1 VFFLIFSESKN
12 SSSQSRHPTIV
23 TLAKNYR
30 IHYVKMIKEIT
41 GTTTNQ
47 SEKRSLESPTM
58 ITSKRQRPSSSSASS
73 NSNNILQTLRNRIRN
88 EENEQFYFND
98 ERRM

>member
-1 VFFLIFSESKN
+1 
-12 SSSQSRHPTIV
+12 
-23 TLAKNYR
+23 
-30 IHYVKMIKEIT
+30 MIKEIT

>member
-1 VFFLIFSESKN
+1 
-12 SSSQSRHPTIV
+12 
-23 TLAKNYR
+23 
-30 IHYVKMIKEIT
+30 MIKEIT
-41 GTTTNQ
+41 GTTKNQ